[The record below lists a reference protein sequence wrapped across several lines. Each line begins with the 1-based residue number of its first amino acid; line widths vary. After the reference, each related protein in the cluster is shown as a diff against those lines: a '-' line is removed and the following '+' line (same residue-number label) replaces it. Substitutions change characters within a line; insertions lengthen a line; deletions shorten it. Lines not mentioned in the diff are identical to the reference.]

1 MSRLNL
7 CREDVLKRSDELPS
21 FPRVVH
27 EILATVDDPDANL
40 KVLTSFI
47 QQDPVISARVISL
60 SNVAAARRGANGAIS
75 SVYAA
80 TSMIGMSRV
89 RSLVLAFSVMD
100 FMKGIG
106 LEPDHAFWEHSVVV
120 GVCAEELA
128 RYCNQRVSSAEALI
142 AGLLHDVGQLW
153 LIRFERQACGAAWM
167 SALQRKLAV
176 DRAEC
181 ERFGAGHPE
190 IGAWLAEN
198 WHLPAS
204 VIRAIRGHHSPDAG
218 AMDSLTAVVH
228 VAEVLSNGLDLAQ
241 REENR
246 VTDISAAACTHLGIA
261 WGREIR
267 TLFGRLDGRARHAAE
282 FFKT

>member
-153 LIRFERQACGAAWM
+153 LMHFERQESGAAWM
-167 SALQRKLAV
+167 SALQGNRAIE
-176 DRAEC
+176 RAESDH
-181 ERFGAGHPE
+181 FGVGHPE
-190 IGAWLAEN
+190 IGAWLAED
-198 WHLPAS
+198 WHLPPS
-204 VIRAIRGHHSPDAG
+204 VVRAIRGHHAPG
-218 AMDSLTAVVH
+218 NEVPDSLAAIVH

-246 VTDISAAACTHLGIA
+246 VTYVSASACARLGIE
-261 WGREIR
+261 WNPGIR
-267 TLFGRLDGRARHAAE
+267 TLFGRMEGRARHAAA
-282 FFKT
+282 FFKV